1 MFGEERAVGVR
12 GEFARLRATLRAT
25 FRALG
30 VVATA
35 FTAFVLAEPVGLV
48 VGGGGVLDAGGLSRV
63 AALQRGAMIL
73 RRGRGMGG
81 GG

>member
-1 MFGEERAVGVR
+1 VFGEERAVGVR

-48 VGGGGVLDAGGLSRV
+48 VGGGVLDAGGLSRV